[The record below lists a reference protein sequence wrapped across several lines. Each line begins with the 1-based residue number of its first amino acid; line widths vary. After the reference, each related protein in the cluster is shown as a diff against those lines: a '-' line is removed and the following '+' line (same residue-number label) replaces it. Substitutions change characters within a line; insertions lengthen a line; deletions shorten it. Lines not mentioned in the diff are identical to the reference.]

1 VFATPLVQ
9 GYEDMVEK
17 QLDLNLSV
25 LHIMAFHRL
34 NIKDIMDGRKEI
46 THNLF
51 LLNQDVR

>member
-34 NIKDIMDGRKEI
+34 NIKDIMDGWKEI